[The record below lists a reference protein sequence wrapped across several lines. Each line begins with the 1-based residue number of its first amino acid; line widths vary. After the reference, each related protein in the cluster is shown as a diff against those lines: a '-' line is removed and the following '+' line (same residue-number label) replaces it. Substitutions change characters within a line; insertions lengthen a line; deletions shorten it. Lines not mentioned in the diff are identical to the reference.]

1 MQIAGQSLGVAY
13 AVLLVASVGV
23 AGSRTDL
30 GNAAE
35 QLAKETRIAA
45 AHGDT
50 VSQSYATDAQALAR
64 SAERFRS
71 DVETQTVSD
80 AKVSDQFQRVAGF
93 YKRFKDQVKLANTQ
107 QAFADLKAVNA
118 PYRDVERQ
126 LGVQPE
132 DDRGE

>member
-1 MQIAGQSLGVAY
+1 MQIGGQLAIAMGTVM
-13 AVLLVASVGV
+13 LLAS
-23 AGSRTDL
+23 AAFADSRSDL

-35 QLAKETRIAA
+35 RLARETRIAA

-50 VSQSYATDAQALAR
+50 VSQSYAIDAQALAR

-118 PYRDVERQ
+118 PYRDVARQ

>member
-1 MQIAGQSLGVAY
+1 MHIGARLTLGI
-13 AVLLVASVGV
+13 ASVMLI
-23 AGSRTDL
+23 ASTALADSRAEL
-30 GNAAE
+30 GHAAE
-35 QLAKETRIAA
+35 LLARETRIAA

-50 VSQSYATDAQALAR
+50 VSQSYAIDAQALAR

-107 QAFADLKAVNA
+107 QAFGDLKAVNG
-118 PYRDVERQ
+118 PYRDIERQ
-126 LGVQPE
+126 LGIRPE
-132 DDRGE
+132 DDRGG